1 MSSDVRRSWDT
12 VRHLLGAVGKWE
24 DVMAHRADL
33 NTLTSAQRTQLVNLI
48 LGIPL
53 PFWNSVDPIPTQI

>member
-1 MSSDVRRSWDT
+1 
-12 VRHLLGAVGKWE
+12 
-24 DVMAHRADL
+24 MAHRADL
-33 NTLTSAQRTQLVNLI
+33 NTLTAAQRTQLVNLI

>member
-1 MSSDVRRSWDT
+1 
-12 VRHLLGAVGKWE
+12 
-24 DVMAHRADL
+24 MAHWADL

-53 PFWNSVDPIPTQI
+53 PFWNSVDPIPT